1 MGQKESVLTIHLEIY
16 APLAAAAG
24 SLLEMKALALPMVLP
39 LDENGWTKEYT
50 PRQLLKAL
58 GLSRSKAQETKLLA
72 VLESW
77 KAAGRIKIEG
87 NCYQFG
93 WVKNP
98 QSGDGIPT
106 SGEILPAKV
115 GTESPKG
122 GNFPTSKGES
132 KAAPL
137 NQNQNLS
144 ESDILIDKSGLLG
157 SIGVGANNYHLAEAW
172 SFEELSALITEAR
185 SNAKIRNLPAFVVA
199 RLKERG
205 SQRDFEKVRQE
216 FERWIGHI
224 TPNMLQD
231 FQRLISTY
239 PIEQILD
246 GIQECKYTSLWT
258 LKAKLENWRVNG
270 RKLPK
275 PAIKIADPDEVVV
288 GIPLWVR
295 QKEAVSNGG

>member
-1 MGQKESVLTIHLEIY
+1 MGKNAIVQQANTYLKAKTLLT
-16 APLAAAAG
+16 
-24 SLLEMKALALPMVLP
+24 LLVMEF
-39 LDENGWTKEYT
+39 DQDGWSARAYT
-50 PRQLLKAL
+50 PREFMREA
-58 GLSRSKAQETKLLA
+58 GISRSGNQQKKFAEYWQGLVTA
-72 VLESW
+72 GVLEVR
-77 KAAGRIKIEG
+77 A
-87 NCYQFG
+87 
-93 WVKNP
+93 
-98 QSGDGIPT
+98 DGHFKVGKLFPD
-106 SGEILPAKV
+106 SGEIVPTTRVKSSQAV
-115 GTESPKG
+115 GKLFPGSGEIVPKR
-122 GNFPTSKGES
+122 GNFPTSNTQS
-132 KAAPL
+132 QPASL

-258 LKAKLENWRVNG
+258 LRAKLENWRVNG